1 MQIGP
6 RNPFPKSSHPDA
18 LTFVKVPETSLLRD
32 IGVKLG
38 LCAPSQEAV
47 LNPQVFRERY
57 CQEVQH
63 LLSAPVAPDNLEQA
77 YQMALAGLP
86 PLEAA
91 ALAGEVART
100 LVSPQAEREVALAT
114 RGGTNAGLTG
124 QVEKGCER
132 AGVPIPTR
140 VWVIKSDEMEAC
152 AGFGSIGVASSYL
165 DPSRQARLHFVV
177 GHELSHSRHRDD
189 IAMLGFEALAQGISQ
204 PLLSYAVKQD
214 LRALYHAMELRSD
227 RDGLAYAQAQR
238 VDQAELLHQM
248 SDLLGQEQESDTHP
262 SGRQRL
268 QALRRSL

>member
-1 MQIGP
+1 MKIGP
-6 RNPFPKSSHPDA
+6 SNPFPKSSHPDA
-18 LTFVKVPETSLLRD
+18 LTFVTVPETNVIRD
-32 IGVKLG
+32 VAVKLG
-38 LCAPSQEAV
+38 LCQPSKEAV

-57 CQEVQH
+57 CQGVQH

-77 YQMALAGLP
+77 HQMALAGLP

-91 ALAGEVART
+91 ALAGEVARA
-100 LVSPQAEREVALAT
+100 LVSPQAELEVALAT
-114 RGGTNAGLTG
+114 RGGSNSGLTR
-124 QVEKGCER
+124 QVEQGCER
-132 AGVPIPTR
+132 AGLPIPTK

-152 AGFGSIGVASSYL
+152 SGFGSIGVSSSYL

-204 PLLSYAVKQD
+204 SLLSYALKHD

-227 RDGLAYAQAQR
+227 RDGLAYAQAQN
-238 VDQAELLHQM
+238 VDQGELLNQM
-248 SDLLGQEQESDTHP
+248 GDLLGQQQESDTHP

-268 QALRRSL
+268 RALSD